1 MIRVVILIV
10 LDCLA
15 ILVTLLSNL
24 PIIYPYGSTGD
35 PFLEHQV
42 DPDSTDIAFLLSIL
56 ALILDFG
63 TLYLT
68 ITICNK
74 KVSRL
79 MLIIPISLLIW
90 CGYRLAYV
98 VNAYSR
104 IEFHR

>member
-1 MIRVVILIV
+1 M

-24 PIIYPYGSTGD
+24 PIIYPYAGIGD
-35 PFLEHQV
+35 PFLDHQV

-63 TLYLT
+63 GLYLT
-68 ITICNK
+68 LTIGNK
-74 KVSRL
+74 KVRRL

-90 CGYRLAYV
+90 CGYRLTYV
-98 VNAYSR
+98 FNGYSR
-104 IEFHR
+104 N